1 MINFNNQ
8 DLICH
13 IHCLGYVFYHQSMI
27 NRFCLFQK
35 FLFSYLDFGFYSWNI
50 SNIYYSKNIFAF
62 IMAHIHFVIRTFLFT
77 SFTFY
82 AHYYHLPIVLSC
94 CHIYFECN
102 YNRTHTLILCSDPK
116 YISQHMVVW

>member
-13 IHCLGYVFYHQSMI
+13 IHCLGYLFYHQSMI
-27 NRFCLFQK
+27 KRFCLFQK

-50 SNIYYSKNIFAF
+50 SNIYYSTKHLCIYYGSYSFCYKNIF
-62 IMAHIHFVIRTFLFT
+62 FT
-77 SFTFY
+77 SFAFY